1 MKLSLF
7 FISGGISGAIT
18 EPDSDRAKK
27 HAELF
32 YEEIR
37 KRKYDCEQIALN
49 TGYDVES
56 IKQIK
61 NYLFYDNHNLADNE
75 YKQFDPSFYI
85 AQSWNRLSSKNKN
98 DIDSHDLLLIKH

>member
-56 IKQIK
+56 MITNI
-61 NYLFYDNHNLADNE
+61 NNLILV
-75 YKQFDPSFYI
+75 FI
-85 AQSWNRLSSKNKN
+85 
-98 DIDSHDLLLIKH
+98 

>member
-18 EPDSDRAKK
+18 DPDSDKAKK

-37 KRKYDCEQIALN
+37 KRTYDCEQIALN
-49 TGYDVES
+49 TGYDVAL

-61 NYLFYDNHNLADNE
+61 NYLFYDCHLLENNE
-75 YKQFDPSFYI
+75 
-85 AQSWNRLSSKNKN
+85 
-98 DIDSHDLLLIKH
+98 IKR